1 MQIIMASRVLSA
13 FFGADAKDTY
23 RFLSAADSVEICSH
37 GSTTCRPLTQVEF
50 GFAVSLWIVVPLCC
64 WLFTQWRA
72 GAFRAVRPCPCAEA
86 DSHAQNS
93 DEDSARVT
101 QLSARNAQGSGTG
114 ARRAQQSR
122 GQSRPDA
129 QSPTEDTAGASAVDD
144 GALPASS
151 DVIDSAGS
159 KSSARFVSGRVEL
172 HASSE
177 GGWVCPQCTLQ
188 NSAGDQICQACGAP
202 KPTVVV

>member
-1 MQIIMASRVLSA
+1 MPMASRALSA
-13 FFGADAKDTY
+13 LFGADAGTPTGSSRRLIALTY
-23 RFLSAADSVEICSH
+23 AHMAAPRAARSLKLSSA
-37 GSTTCRPLTQVEF
+37 
-50 GFAVSLWIVVPLCC
+50 AVSLWIVVPLCC

-129 QSPTEDTAGASAVDD
+129 QSPTEDTAGASAGHDD
-144 GALPASS
+144 TSPGSS
-151 DVIDSAGS
+151 AGTDSAVS
-159 KSSARFVSGRVEL
+159 KSSARFVSGSVEL
-172 HASSE
+172 QALSE
-177 GGWVCPQCTLQ
+177 GGWACPQCTLQ